1 MSNSVMWMEYSVIV
15 EKAKKQSLRSPGL
28 GLPAKQYRILIDFL
42 FRGFNELS
50 GIKSYHGLYSL
61 RERSKMTQ
69 VPGSIHGGLVVCM
82 ELDVFWIGSSRIMC
96 QLLLDAEKSTADT
109 MSHVLASLASVITCF
124 FISIK
129 TLRGKGE
136 M

>member
-1 MSNSVMWMEYSVIV
+1 MENAVIV
-15 EKAKKQSLRSPGL
+15 EKDVRQSLRSPGL
-28 GLPAKQYRILIDFL
+28 GLPAKQYRILMDFL
-42 FRGFNELS
+42 FHGFNELS

-82 ELDVFWIGSSRIMC
+82 ELDVFRIGSSRIMC

-109 MSHVLASLASVITCF
+109 MSHVHDSLASVIACF

-129 TLRGKGE
+129 TLRGKE
-136 M
+136 DI